1 MHNHERSRRL
11 QEQLAEL
18 TPEQLDILFGAL
30 FEGAST
36 EPIRV
41 AQAYPPAFGAF
52 SAVFRVDLQRGSE
65 YVTVA
70 IKTGKG
76 GGDIA
81 QVDDHYLEHLLAGAR
96 SLPSVMEQYGVYA
109 ITAEQQLLEVTATQ
123 EVSSQEVL
131 EFVFQV
137 LAAMPESAVQ
147 LLQLLRSFGLETIQ
161 SGRTGAAEMKLS
173 QEQLTSIYEQIMTI
187 LADVHG
193 AHVAGFTQDERT
205 AEYQTAL
212 NSIVTDPSRFDGV
225 ASCLDNSSTL
235 SAEHVQVLRDR
246 MLELASKIGTRHAAR
261 LSHVHADAWASNFF
275 LDPEDNRILCIDPGT
290 VPYSDPALDLMFAL
304 ADLLFLQVNGNVRN
318 QTSENIYQ
326 GNFTELAQQL
336 LQQYQERTGDT
347 VIPQILPL
355 FYGFKAFVSAVFD
368 AGSNEEQR
376 MRLYYSALGTV
387 DRALAQVETETP
399 FEFAFS
405 AEALQAAEAHGQAL
419 LS

>member
-1 MHNHERSRRL
+1 M
-11 QEQLAEL
+11 
-18 TPEQLDILFGAL
+18 
-30 FEGAST
+30 
-36 EPIRV
+36 
-41 AQAYPPAFGAF
+41 
-52 SAVFRVDLQRGSE
+52 DLQRGNE

-109 ITAEQQLLEVTATQ
+109 ITAERQLLEITAPQ
-123 EVSSQEVL
+123 VSSEEVL

-161 SGRTGAAEMKLS
+161 SGRTGSAEMKLS
-173 QEQLTSIYEQIMTI
+173 QEQLTSIYEQIMGI

-193 AHVAGFTQDERT
+193 AHMAGFTQDERT

-246 MLELASKIGTRHAAR
+246 MLELASKIGTRHAGR

-275 LDPEDNRILCIDPGT
+275 LDPEGNRILCIDPGT
-290 VPYSDPALDLMFAL
+290 VPYSDPA
-304 ADLLFLQVNGNVRN
+304 
-318 QTSENIYQ
+318 
-326 GNFTELAQQL
+326 
-336 LQQYQERTGDT
+336 
-347 VIPQILPL
+347 
-355 FYGFKAFVSAVFD
+355 
-368 AGSNEEQR
+368 
-376 MRLYYSALGTV
+376 
-387 DRALAQVETETP
+387 
-399 FEFAFS
+399 
-405 AEALQAAEAHGQAL
+405 AL
-419 LS
+419 LWFQSICVCSL